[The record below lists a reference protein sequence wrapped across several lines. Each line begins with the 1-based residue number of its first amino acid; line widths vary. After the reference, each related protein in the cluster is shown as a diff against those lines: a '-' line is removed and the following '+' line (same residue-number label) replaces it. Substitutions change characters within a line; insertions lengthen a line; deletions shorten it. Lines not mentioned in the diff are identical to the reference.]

1 MCGNTMSHSIYVDPR
16 SPMTV
21 AASLA
26 EIDLAGAQDS
36 RVTVQQD
43 SRVTDPSPAAV
54 AVLTRLHQAAG
65 RLGTAA
71 VTLKHLGGDDRT
83 RRLEQQAGIVAML
96 LSELVK
102 LKVIDLLDIRQYGR
116 DHAELL
122 AARPELIAPHVVV
135 VDPDACEHEHWT
147 ESVPSA
153 CPSCKLEFVSCG
165 PCDEVH
171 AAPECEA

>member
-1 MCGNTMSHSIYVDPR
+1 MSHIIYVDPR

-54 AVLTRLHQAAG
+54 AVLVNLRQAALA
-65 RLGTAA
+65 LGNAA
-71 VTLKHLGGDDRT
+71 AFAQYLTSEDRV
-83 RRLEQQAGIVAML
+83 RRLEEKAGSVAML

-102 LKVIDLLDIRQYGR
+102 LKVIDLLDIRQHGR